1 MKRPHFVLFAILLCS
16 CTGTTGAREGGETA
30 DWGRPPFLD
39 RSNPLV
45 EHTFEIMEVRAERSE
60 MREIHRARGVRV
72 CEEGENGTHWRE
84 HCNWCWCQW
93 GVLSCTKAGCVPP
106 EESAR
111 LRAEAKRNAEERA
124 ERYRKVR
131 EIDRARGVRVCE
143 EGEHGTR
150 WHEGAETCWCDT
162 GIRYCTEPGSL
173 RLAPPPNW
181 PSVPPGD
188 GERTFEYPPRD
199 YREIYQSMSRR
210 RCKEDEIGT
219 SWQWGCNTCWCAD
232 GFRVCSKAD
241 CPSSYHPKGTAAT
254 DDTE

>member
-1 MKRPHFVLFAILLCS
+1 MRRVLLSVLLCS
-16 CTGTTGAREGGETA
+16 CVGHGEDGADEGGAPAELL
-30 DWGRPPFLD
+30 RLRFMD
-39 RSNPLV
+39 RSDPLV
-45 EHTFEIMEVRAERSE
+45 EHTFAIMEVRAWHSE

-72 CEEGENGTHWRE
+72 CEEGENGTHWKE
-84 HCNWCWCQW
+84 HCNWCRCEW

-111 LRAEAKRNAEERA
+111 RHAEAKRNAEERA
-124 ERYRKVR
+124 ERYSKVR
-131 EIDRARGVRVCE
+131 EIHRARGMRVCE

-181 PSVPPGD
+181 PNVYYPDGD
-188 GERTFEYPPRD
+188 SERTFENPPRD
-199 YREIYQSMSRR
+199 YREIYESIGRR

-219 SWQWGCNTCWCAD
+219 NWRWGCNTCWCEG
-232 GFRVCSKAD
+232 GFRVCSKVN
-241 CPSSYHPKGTAAT
+241 CPIWSPKP
-254 DDTE
+254 